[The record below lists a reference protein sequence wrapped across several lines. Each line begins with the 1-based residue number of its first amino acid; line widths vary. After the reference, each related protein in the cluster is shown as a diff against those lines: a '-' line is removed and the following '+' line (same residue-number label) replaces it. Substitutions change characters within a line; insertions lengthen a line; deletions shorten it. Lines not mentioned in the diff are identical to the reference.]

1 MIAWIGGPRD
11 ERLTLDLVFSKKTK
25 GHDLV
30 FSKKTKGHDPT
41 GSGFLQK
48 KQKAMIQLDLVFSKK
63 TKNHDR
69 MDRGAAR

>member
-1 MIAWIGGPRD
+1 MIQLDLVFSKKTKPMIAWIGGGPRD
-11 ERLTLDLVFSKKTK
+11 ESLTLDLVFSKKTK

-48 KQKAMIQLDLVFSKK
+48 NK
-63 TKNHDR
+63 R
-69 MDRGAAR
+69 P

>member
-11 ERLTLDLVFSKKTK
+11 ESLTLDLVFSKKTK

-48 KQKAMIQLDLVFSKK
+48 NK
-63 TKNHDR
+63 R
-69 MDRGAAR
+69 P